1 MAINKRLL
9 RQVQAARNHPNVI
22 AFLNMLSASEGTTEF
37 GYQQGFGRRNKI
49 ESLADHPRTFHT
61 FKQTDGKKNRTSA
74 AGRYQFLSRT
84 WDDMAGKLGLADFG
98 PESQD
103 LAAIGLIA
111 QAGALDD
118 LVGGNIDAA
127 LRKTGKIWA
136 SLPTAPSAYKQP
148 KRDRAFINR
157 FFDKNNQPTEA
168 ALAPVDVSEAL
179 AAVGK
184 PSNTP
189 PTAQPSTRGGEAA
202 DMERLVRQVAGET
215 QPPRENGAR
224 ELASN
229 LLPGG
234 FSSSFTSL
242 TRPTEAAGGAAD
254 TPSGIGLRDLTP
266 DWANLYQDSGPATT
280 AQSIA
285 EGGAGQSL
293 PSLDMFSDPMVV
305 GAIDADAQAARD
317 NAMVSMFGDQSIT
330 PTGVRLPPEVD
341 RAIRRFLEEVNA

>member
-1 MAINKRLL
+1 MATHKRLL
-9 RQVQAARNHPNVI
+9 KQVQAARNHPNVI
-22 AFLNMLSASEGTTEF
+22 AYLNMLSAAEGTTEF

-49 ESLADHPRTFHT
+49 KSLADHPRTFHT
-61 FKQTDGKKNRTSA
+61 FTQTNGKKNRTSA

-84 WDDMAGKLGLADFG
+84 WDDMAGKLGLEDFG

-111 QAGALDD
+111 EAGALDD
-118 LVGGNIDAA
+118 LVRGDIDAA
-127 LRKTGKIWA
+127 LKKTGRIWA

-148 KRDRAFINR
+148 KRDQAFINR

-168 ALAPVDVSEAL
+168 ALAPVDVSESL

-184 PSNTP
+184 PSNIP
-189 PTAQPSTRGGEAA
+189 PTAQPPSGGGEST
-202 DMERLVRQVAGET
+202 DMERLVRQVASET
-215 QPPRENGAR
+215 QPPMENGAR
-224 ELASN
+224 DLASK

-242 TRPTEAAGGAAD
+242 TQPAEAVGGAAD
-254 TPSGIGLRDLTP
+254 TPSDNGLRDLTP
-266 DWANLYQDSGPATT
+266 DWANLYQDSGPTT
-280 AQSIA
+280 PAQSIA
-285 EGGAGQSL
+285 EGGAVQGL
-293 PSLDMFSDPMVV
+293 PFIDMFNDPMVV

-317 NAMVSMFGDQSIT
+317 NAMVSMFGEQSIT

>member
-9 RQVQAARNHPNVI
+9 KQVQAARNNPNVI
-22 AFLNMLSASEGTTEF
+22 AYLNMLSASEGTTEF

-49 ESLADHPRTFHT
+49 ESLSDHPRTFHSFT
-61 FKQTDGKKNRTSA
+61 QTDGKKNRTSA

-84 WDDMAGKLGLADFG
+84 WDDMAGKLGLEDFG

-118 LVGGNIDAA
+118 LVGGNIDSA
-127 LRKTGKIWA
+127 LKKTGKIWA

-148 KRDRAFINR
+148 KRDQAFINR

-168 ALAPVDVSEAL
+168 ALAPVDVRESL

-189 PTAQPSTRGGEAA
+189 PTAQPSSGGGEST
-202 DMERLVRQVAGET
+202 DMERLVRQAASEI
-215 QPPRENGAR
+215 QPPTENGAR
-224 ELASN
+224 ELAST

-234 FSSSFTSL
+234 FSNSFTSL
-242 TRPTEAAGGAAD
+242 TQPTEAVEGAAD
-254 TPSGIGLRDLTP
+254 TASDIGLRDLTP
-266 DWANLYQDSGPATT
+266 DWANLYQDSGPTT
-280 AQSIA
+280 PAQTIA
-285 EGGAGQSL
+285 EGGAVQGL
-293 PSLDMFSDPMVV
+293 PSIDMFNDPMVV
-305 GAIDADAQAARD
+305 GAIEADAQAARD
-317 NAMVSMFGDQSIT
+317 NAMVNMFGEQSIS
-330 PTGVRLPPEVD
+330 PTGVRLPSEVD